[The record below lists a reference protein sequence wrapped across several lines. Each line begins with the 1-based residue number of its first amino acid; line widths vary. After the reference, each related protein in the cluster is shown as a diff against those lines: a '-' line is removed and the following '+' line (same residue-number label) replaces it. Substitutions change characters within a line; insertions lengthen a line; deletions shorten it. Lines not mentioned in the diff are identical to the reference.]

1 MSVMDISK
9 DGEQIKK
16 LKEKL
21 KQIKIEQLKQKEKQ
35 RLSKIRTQVKKQEKQ
50 WNTSRKLYR

>member
-50 WNTSRKLYR
+50 